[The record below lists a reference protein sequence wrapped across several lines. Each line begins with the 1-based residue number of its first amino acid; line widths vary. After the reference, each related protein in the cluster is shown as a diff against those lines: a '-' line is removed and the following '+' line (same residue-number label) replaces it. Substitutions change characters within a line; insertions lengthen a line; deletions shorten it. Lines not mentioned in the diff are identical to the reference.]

1 MDVWFLHAFFGGYM
15 VVVGSYDGFSHRES
29 HYTRYYKLVV
39 FIIGM
44 TIIPSLD
51 CSNCSSFTVASTIA
65 AKRII
70 DEN

>member
-1 MDVWFLHAFFGGYM
+1 M

-51 CSNCSSFTVASTIA
+51 CSNCSSFAVGLTDRIA
-65 AKRII
+65 TKRTI
-70 DEN
+70 DETR